1 MALEP
6 KDSFESLKSRLDEI
20 VEAVSDDSLPLDE
33 ALTLYEEAVGLGL
46 RASDLLEEGI
56 DERRAAEAL
65 AADDAPQAGSGERAA
80 CEEAYAGADDEASA
94 QGALGDRSASAAA
107 DARDGGAGEKA

>member
-65 AADDAPQAGSGERAA
+65 AVEDAPQAES
-80 CEEAYAGADDEASA
+80 DE
-94 QGALGDRSASAAA
+94 SAS
-107 DARDGGAGEKA
+107 GEKAYADAGGETVAEGTSGEGSASFSAQRNVSVGDKA

>member
-1 MALEP
+1 MALESQ
-6 KDSFESLKSRLDEI
+6 DSFESLKSRLDEI

-65 AADDAPQAGSGERAA
+65 AAADAPQTESAATASSEMAYDSPDDKTSMESSSGEGFTP
-80 CEEAYAGADDEASA
+80 EPDGTHTAGPQA
-94 QGALGDRSASAAA
+94 
-107 DARDGGAGEKA
+107 

>member
-1 MALEP
+1 MALESQ
-6 KDSFESLKSRLDEI
+6 DSFESLKSRLDEI

-56 DERRAAEAL
+56 DERRQAEAL
-65 AADDAPQAGSGERAA
+65 AAADAPQAESAAPAPSEVAYDSTDGETSTEASSGEGFAP
-80 CEEAYAGADDEASA
+80 EPDGPHDAGSQA
-94 QGALGDRSASAAA
+94 
-107 DARDGGAGEKA
+107 